1 MVGIATAAAE
11 QCFSLER
18 CGAFIRCCKMAGL
31 QHLGSSLQQLL
42 VVPSTNILGWAT
54 TRRVPRPWFGS
65 MILVYESFTR
75 VTRGGGLGGQT
86 RRSCLL
92 SASAAGQWWQASV
105 SSVQERLGK
114 RLRARVL
121 VRDKKP
127 ELAGELVSCCLSLLY
142 VMWASESDAKRLA
155 SVWERP
161 DPISIRVVAM
171 LY

>member
-1 MVGIATAAAE
+1 M
-11 QCFSLER
+11 
-18 CGAFIRCCKMAGL
+18 
-31 QHLGSSLQQLL
+31 
-42 VVPSTNILGWAT
+42 
-54 TRRVPRPWFGS
+54 
-65 MILVYESFTR
+65 
-75 VTRGGGLGGQT
+75 TRGGGLGGQT

-105 SSVQERLGK
+105 SSVLEQLCK
-114 RLRARVL
+114 RLRARVR
-121 VRDKKP
+121 VPVQNP
-127 ELAGELVSCCLSLLY
+127 ELASELVSRCLCLLY